1 MKGAVGV
8 AALGCAL
15 GANGKLLRWSPD
27 HVAERWLPAQQT
39 LSAMLD
45 MKAMSPKP
53 TPAPNAPVPELLVK
67 RDSTDNTC
75 AYVNGE
81 FSEFLFCFPLQ
92 YICIYVYI
100 RIYRTRFQ
108 ELSIGPAYVQGE

>member
-1 MKGAVGV
+1 MKGAIGV

-27 HVAERWLPAQQT
+27 QVAERWLPAQQT

-45 MKAMSPKP
+45 MKAMTPKP
-53 TPAPNAPVPELLVK
+53 TPAPNAPVPELLK

-81 FSEFLFCFPLQ
+81 FSEFLFGFLLG
-92 YICIYVYI
+92 YIYLHIYI
-100 RIYRTRFQ
+100 KRPFKSSQLGRHTRT
-108 ELSIGPAYVQGE
+108 LSSK